1 MLSKIVYSSNVFLK
15 RSFTMF
21 RLPYSYLRRISPTI
35 ERRGLK
41 GLRGQNGHKFLLP
54 RSRRLR
60 HWRSSIPLRRSSSSS
75 SPSSSAA
82 ASRESCS
89 LPSPPPFSNTDT
101 VVARSPPPRLHATRP
116 SAARNG
122 RVIRALDSFDLP
134 MAGIEPPPTPTNDR
148 HDRAR
153 KPGCKSKP

>member
-1 MLSKIVYSSNVFLK
+1 MLSKTVYSSNVSLK

-35 ERRGLK
+35 EREGLK

-75 SPSSSAA
+75 SPSSSSAA

-101 VVARSPPPRLHATRP
+101 VVARSPPPTFACNETIGRTKRPRYPRIGLLRFANGRDRTTTDTDQRPTRP
-116 SAARNG
+116 
-122 RVIRALDSFDLP
+122 
-134 MAGIEPPPTPTNDR
+134 
-148 HDRAR
+148 
-153 KPGCKSKP
+153 C